1 MLETNLADLP
11 TRNIMPLLSSIDGLL
26 ETWGYK
32 RIGIPWEQ
40 VEYNPQFHQPDVAD
54 IKPGETVYV
63 RFVGYRDGD
72 RICCPAKV
80 RRNLPLSLMKTLN
93 HAGLMPKS

>member
-1 MLETNLADLP
+1 MLETQLTNLPA
-11 TRNIMPLLSSIDGLL
+11 NSIMSLLSSIDGLL

-32 RIGIPWEQ
+32 RIGIPWQ
-40 VEYNPQFHQPDVAD
+40 PVEYNPKFHQADVAD

-80 RRNLPLSLMKTLN
+80 SRHLPTGVMKIQN
-93 HAGLMPKS
+93 HL